1 MKKISLPLLAAAAA
15 AVAFAGCSVEEMIG
29 PAVAEAP
36 SRTLKVNFSA
46 SNAATR
52 TSFSGFNE
60 EAGVYPVIWSGQEA
74 VVMSLNYD
82 DPADATLTKV
92 TDSHATFSG
101 AFNDTGAP
109 YVFYALSPSSAA
121 TAISPSRNAW
131 AVNIPVEQTPLE
143 GSCDEAAQI
152 IASVSDRY
160 QSVPDPVQLHFS
172 HVTTYVR
179 VTLKNLDAAV
189 SAAGVE
195 SPAVTSFDLTF
206 EVPVAGEWY
215 YDFENKAISE
225 KDASYTVRALTSDL
239 TDVWLALAPCDL
251 DGKSLKVSVNTDK
264 GSFVRTV
271 AFPSGRKYA
280 AGKVNTLSVNMA
292 AAEFVQSADRWVLV
306 TDASTLSDG
315 DEVIITNSASVGSA
329 YAISTTQNT
338 NNRGCAA
345 VSIIQQGSETLL
357 QDPGEKVERFILTA
371 GSGTY
376 SSCFRFRDATNS
388 TEGYLACTNSVSN
401 NYLKTSNSNN
411 GYDNWVITIS
421 NQSAVISSYGTV
433 TSGWSSYYRQIRFNS
448 SNVLFGTYRSSS
460 QTTWNSSSTGMNEV
474 YIFRKNPAVDP
485 DADPILGNDIY
496 GAYLSSGNTLHTAGT
511 TQLSREY
518 LDDSITF
525 AILFPGENKV
535 LEFSGIPQAAAK
547 GDAFDLA
554 LVNVVGRKK
563 TTVGTFAVTVVKE
576 DGPKL
581 WLSDFLGNGF
591 IVKR

>member
-1 MKKISLPLLAAAAA
+1 MKKISLPLLAAAVA
-15 AVAFAGCSVEEMIG
+15 AVVFAGCSVEEMIG

-52 TSFSGFNE
+52 TSFAGFNE

-121 TAISPSRNAW
+121 TAISPSRSAW

-152 IASVSDRY
+152 IAAVSDSY
-160 QSVPDPVQLHFS
+160 SSVPDPVTLKFN
-172 HVTTYVR
+172 HVTSYVR

-271 AFPSGRKYA
+271 AFPAGRKYA

-292 AAEFVQSADRWVLV
+292 AAEFLEYTPSTEEEVYELV
-306 TDASTLSDG
+306 TSLDGLSTG
-315 DEVIITNSASVGSA
+315 DEVIFMDKAVPTTAMGAASGNSGMSRVTGGSNFAYTASDKFVRLPEGSGVLQFTIGSKSGSSLTFKA
-329 YAISTTQNT
+329 GSNYLSYSGYGSSRKLTTSTTSRT
-338 NNRGCAA
+338 SWTVDVSTSGAA
-345 VSIIQQGSETLL
+345 KVYNGSYSYYY
-357 QDPGEKVERFILTA
+357 VTA
-371 GSGTY
+371 GSSYYTLSPT
-376 SSCFRFRDATNS
+376 SSTV
-388 TEGYLACTNSVSN
+388 TLWKKVSN
-401 NYLKTSNSNN
+401 PIA
-411 GYDNWVITIS
+411 G
-421 NQSAVISSYGTV
+421 
-433 TSGWSSYYRQIRFNS
+433 
-448 SNVLFGTYRSSS
+448 
-460 QTTWNSSSTGMNEV
+460 
-474 YIFRKNPAVDP
+474 NPDP
-485 DADPILGNDIY
+485 DSDPVLQY
-496 GAYLSSGNTLHTAGT
+496 EVPGAYLTGGSTLYEPGDS
-511 TQLSREY
+511 QLSREY
-518 LDDSITF
+518 LDESVTF
-525 AILFPGENKV
+525 AIIYPSGNSV

-547 GDAFDLA
+547 GDAFDLT
-554 LVNVVGRKK
+554 LVSISGRKR
-563 TTVGTFAVTVVKE
+563 TALGTFRVTVVKE
-576 DGPKL
+576 DGPRL

>member
-1 MKKISLPLLAAAAA
+1 
-15 AVAFAGCSVEEMIG
+15 
-29 PAVAEAP
+29 
-36 SRTLKVNFSA
+36 
-46 SNAATR
+46 
-52 TSFSGFNE
+52 
-60 EAGVYPVIWSGQEA
+60 
-74 VVMSLNYD
+74 MSLNYD
-82 DPADATLTKV
+82 DPSDATITKV
-92 TDSHATFSG
+92 TDIHATFAGEFEDSG
-101 AFNDTGAP
+101 SP

-121 TAISPSRNAW
+121 TAISPSRSAW

-152 IASVSDRY
+152 IAAVSDSY
-160 QSVPDPVQLHFS
+160 SSVPDPVTLKFN
-172 HVTTYVR
+172 HVTSYVR
-179 VTLKNLDAAV
+179 VTLKNLDEAI
-189 SAAGVE
+189 SSAGVE
-195 SPAVTSFDLTF
+195 SPTVTSFDLTF

-239 TDVWLALAPCDL
+239 SDQWLALAPCDL
-251 DGKSLKVSVNTDK
+251 GGKTLKVSVNTDK
-264 GSFVRTV
+264 GAFVRTV
-271 AFPSGRKYA
+271 TFPSGRTYE
-280 AGKVNTLSVNMA
+280 AGAINSLSVNMA

-329 YAISTTQNT
+329 YAISTTQNS

-388 TEGYLACTNSVSN
+388 TEGYLACTSSGSN

-421 NQSAVISSYGTV
+421 NQSAVISSYGKV

-448 SNVLFGTYRSSS
+448 SDVLFGTYRSSS

-518 LDDSITF
+518 LDESVTF
-525 AILFPGENKV
+525 AIIYPSGNAV

-547 GDAFDLA
+547 GEAFDLT
-554 LVNVVGRKK
+554 LVSISGRKR
-563 TTVGTFAVTVVKE
+563 TALGTFRVTVVKE
-576 DGPKL
+576 DGPRL

>member
-46 SNAATR
+46 SNSATR
-52 TSFSGFNE
+52 TSFAGFNE

-251 DGKSLKVSVNTDK
+251 GGKSLKVSVNTDK

-292 AAEFVQSADRWVLV
+292 AAEFLEYTPSTEEEVYELV
-306 TDASTLSDG
+306 TSLDGLSAG
-315 DEVIITNSASVGSA
+315 NEVIFMDKAVPTTAMGAASGNSGMSRLTGGSNFA
-329 YAISTTQNT
+329 YTAADKFVRLPEGSGVLQFTIGSKSGSSLTFKTGNNYLSYSGFGTRRLMTSTTSRT
-338 NNRGCAA
+338 WTVDVSTSGAA
-345 VSIIQQGSETLL
+345 
-357 QDPGEKVERFILTA
+357 KVYSGNYYVTA
-371 GSGTY
+371 GSSYYTLSTT
-376 SSCFRFRDATNS
+376 SSTV
-388 TEGYLACTNSVSN
+388 TIWKKVSN
-401 NYLKTSNSNN
+401 PIA
-411 GYDNWVITIS
+411 G
-421 NQSAVISSYGTV
+421 
-433 TSGWSSYYRQIRFNS
+433 
-448 SNVLFGTYRSSS
+448 
-460 QTTWNSSSTGMNEV
+460 
-474 YIFRKNPAVDP
+474 NPDP
-485 DADPILGNDIY
+485 DSDPVLQY
-496 GAYLSSGNTLHTAGT
+496 EVPGAYLTVDKTLYEPGES
-511 TQLSREY
+511 QLSREY
-518 LDDSITF
+518 LDESVTF
-525 AILFPGENKV
+525 AIIYPSGNSV

-547 GDAFDLA
+547 GDAFDLT
-554 LVNVVGRKK
+554 LVGISGRKR
-563 TTVGTFAVTVVKE
+563 TALGTFRVTVVKE
-576 DGPKL
+576 DGPRL

>member
-29 PAVAEAP
+29 PVVAEAP

-46 SNAATR
+46 SNSATR
-52 TSFSGFNE
+52 TSFAGFNE

-82 DPADATLTKV
+82 DPADATITKI

-101 AFNDTGAP
+101 AFSDTGAP

-131 AVNIPVEQTPLE
+131 AVNIPVEQVPLE
-143 GSCDEAAQI
+143 QSCDEAAQI
-152 IASVSDRY
+152 IASVSDSY

-172 HVTTYVR
+172 HVTTYLR

-195 SPAVTSFDLTF
+195 SPEVTSFDLTF

-215 YDFENKAISE
+215 YDFENKEISE

-251 DGKSLKVSVNTDK
+251 GGKSLKVSVNTDK

-271 AFPSGRKYA
+271 TFPSGRKYA

-292 AAEFVQSADRWVLV
+292 SAEFETYSTSSSEDVYTLV
-306 TDASTLSDG
+306 TSVSSLSAG
-315 DEVIITNSASVGSA
+315 DEVIILNSASPTTAMGSSSGTSGMSTVSGESNFVYTSSDGYVRLPDGSSVLGLTVSSVSSA
-329 YAISTTQNT
+329 SVVFKSGNSYLSAQNSSSGGQGGGSRYLTTSSSSTTWT
-338 NNRGCAA
+338 
-345 VSIIQQGSETLL
+345 VSITSAGAASIYYKGNKNSYY
-357 QDPGEKVERFILTA
+357 ITA
-371 GSGTY
+371 GS
-376 SSCFRFRDATNS
+376 
-388 TEGYLACTNSVSN
+388 
-401 NYLKTSNSNN
+401 
-411 GYDNWVITIS
+411 
-421 NQSAVISSYGTV
+421 
-433 TSGWSSYYRQIRFNS
+433 SYYTLS
-448 SNVLFGTYRSSS
+448 S
-460 QTTWNSSSTGMNEV
+460 SSSTVTVWKKTTVTVQEST
-474 YIFRKNPAVDP
+474 DP
-485 DADPILGNDIY
+485 DAEEILSSETY
-496 GAYLSSGNTLHTAGT
+496 GAYLPSGSTLHVAGT
-511 TQLSREY
+511 SQLSREY

-525 AILFPGENKV
+525 AILFPSANTV
-535 LEFSGIPQAAAK
+535 LEFKGIPTAAAK
-547 GDAFDLA
+547 GDTFDLTV
-554 LVNVVGRKK
+554 VNIVGRKK
-563 TTVGTFAVTVVKE
+563 TTVGTFSVTVLKE

-581 WLSDFLGNGF
+581 WLSDFAGNGF

>member
-1 MKKISLPLLAAAAA
+1 MKKISLPLLAAAVA
-15 AVAFAGCSVEEMIG
+15 AVVFAGCSVEEMIG

-52 TSFSGFNE
+52 TSFAGFNE

-131 AVNIPVEQTPLE
+131 AVNIPVEQVPLE
-143 GSCDEAAQI
+143 QSCDEAAQI
-152 IASVSDRY
+152 IASVSDSY

-251 DGKSLKVSVNTDK
+251 GGKSLKVSVNTDK

-292 AAEFVQSADRWVLV
+292 AAEFLEYTPSTEEEVYELV
-306 TDASTLSDG
+306 TSLDGLSAG
-315 DEVIITNSASVGSA
+315 DEVIFMDKAVPTTAMGAASGNSGMSRVTGGSNFAYTASDKFVRLPEGSGVLQFTIGSKSGSSLTFKTGNN
-329 YAISTTQNT
+329 YLSYSTSGFSNRKLTTSTTSRT
-338 NNRGCAA
+338 WTVDVSTSGAA
-345 VSIIQQGSETLL
+345 
-357 QDPGEKVERFILTA
+357 KVYSGNYYVTA
-371 GSGTY
+371 GSSYYTLSTT
-376 SSCFRFRDATNS
+376 SSTV
-388 TEGYLACTNSVSN
+388 TLWKKVSN
-401 NYLKTSNSNN
+401 PIA
-411 GYDNWVITIS
+411 G
-421 NQSAVISSYGTV
+421 
-433 TSGWSSYYRQIRFNS
+433 
-448 SNVLFGTYRSSS
+448 
-460 QTTWNSSSTGMNEV
+460 
-474 YIFRKNPAVDP
+474 NPDP
-485 DADPILGNDIY
+485 DSDPVLQY
-496 GAYLSSGNTLHTAGT
+496 EVPGAYLTVDKTLYEPGES
-511 TQLSREY
+511 QLSREY
-518 LDDSITF
+518 QDESVTF
-525 AILFPGENKV
+525 AIIYPSGNSA
-535 LEFSGIPQAAAK
+535 LEFSGIPQSAAK
-547 GDAFDLA
+547 GEAFDLT
-554 LVNVVGRKK
+554 LVSISGRKR
-563 TTVGTFAVTVVKE
+563 TALGTFRVTVVKE
-576 DGPKL
+576 DGPRL
-581 WLSDFLGNGF
+581 WLSDFIGNGF

>member
-1 MKKISLPLLAAAAA
+1 MKKISLPLLAAAVA
-15 AVAFAGCSVEEMIG
+15 AVVFAGCSVEEMIG

-52 TSFSGFNE
+52 TSFAGFNE

-131 AVNIPVEQTPLE
+131 AVNIPVEQVPLE
-143 GSCDEAAQI
+143 QSCDEAAQI
-152 IASVSDRY
+152 IASVSDSY

-251 DGKSLKVSVNTDK
+251 GGKSLKVSVNTDK

-292 AAEFVQSADRWVLV
+292 AAEFLEYTPSTEEEVYELV
-306 TDASTLSDG
+306 TSLDGLSAG
-315 DEVIITNSASVGSA
+315 DEVIFMDKAVPTTAMGAASGNSGMSRVTGGSNFAYTASDKFVRLPEGSGVLQFTIGSKSGSSLTFKTGNN
-329 YAISTTQNT
+329 YLSYSTSGFSNRKLTTSTTSRT
-338 NNRGCAA
+338 WTVDVSTSGAA
-345 VSIIQQGSETLL
+345 
-357 QDPGEKVERFILTA
+357 KVYSGNYYVTA
-371 GSGTY
+371 GSSYYTLSTT
-376 SSCFRFRDATNS
+376 SSTV
-388 TEGYLACTNSVSN
+388 TLWKKVSN
-401 NYLKTSNSNN
+401 PIA
-411 GYDNWVITIS
+411 G
-421 NQSAVISSYGTV
+421 
-433 TSGWSSYYRQIRFNS
+433 
-448 SNVLFGTYRSSS
+448 
-460 QTTWNSSSTGMNEV
+460 
-474 YIFRKNPAVDP
+474 NPDP
-485 DADPILGNDIY
+485 DSDPVLQY
-496 GAYLSSGNTLHTAGT
+496 EVPGAYLTVDKTLYEPGES
-511 TQLSREY
+511 QLSREY
-518 LDDSITF
+518 QDESVTF
-525 AILFPGENKV
+525 AIIYPSGNSV
-535 LEFSGIPQAAAK
+535 LEFSGIPQSAAK
-547 GDAFDLA
+547 GEAFDLT
-554 LVNVVGRKK
+554 LVSISGRKR
-563 TTVGTFAVTVVKE
+563 TALGTFRVTVVKE
-576 DGPKL
+576 DGPRL
-581 WLSDFLGNGF
+581 WLSDFIGNGF

>member
-52 TSFSGFNE
+52 TSFAGFNE

-131 AVNIPVEQTPLE
+131 AVNIPVEQVPLE
-143 GSCDEAAQI
+143 QSCDEAAQI

-239 TDVWLALAPCDL
+239 TDVWLAASPSRFRSTRTRDLSCAPWL
-251 DGKSLKVSVNTDK
+251 SLRAGNMLRARSTPFRSTWQRLNSWSTPLPPRRR
-264 GSFVRTV
+264 SMSWSPAST
-271 AFPSGRKYA
+271 AFP
-280 AGKVNTLSVNMA
+280 
-292 AAEFVQSADRWVLV
+292 
-306 TDASTLSDG
+306 
-315 DEVIITNSASVGSA
+315 
-329 YAISTTQNT
+329 
-338 NNRGCAA
+338 
-345 VSIIQQGSETLL
+345 
-357 QDPGEKVERFILTA
+357 PGTR
-371 GSGTY
+371 
-376 SSCFRFRDATNS
+376 
-388 TEGYLACTNSVSN
+388 
-401 NYLKTSNSNN
+401 
-411 GYDNWVITIS
+411 
-421 NQSAVISSYGTV
+421 
-433 TSGWSSYYRQIRFNS
+433 
-448 SNVLFGTYRSSS
+448 
-460 QTTWNSSSTGMNEV
+460 
-474 YIFRKNPAVDP
+474 
-485 DADPILGNDIY
+485 
-496 GAYLSSGNTLHTAGT
+496 
-511 TQLSREY
+511 
-518 LDDSITF
+518 
-525 AILFPGENKV
+525 
-535 LEFSGIPQAAAK
+535 
-547 GDAFDLA
+547 
-554 LVNVVGRKK
+554 
-563 TTVGTFAVTVVKE
+563 
-576 DGPKL
+576 
-581 WLSDFLGNGF
+581 
-591 IVKR
+591 

>member
-15 AVAFAGCSVEEMIG
+15 AVVFAGCSVEEMIG
-29 PAVAEAP
+29 SAVAEAP

-46 SNAATR
+46 SNSATR

-74 VVMSLNYD
+74 VVMSLDYD
-82 DPADATLTKV
+82 DPADATVTKI

-101 AFNDTGAP
+101 AFNDTGSP
-109 YVFYALSPSSAA
+109 YIFYALCPSSAA
-121 TAISPSRNAW
+121 TAISESRKAW
-131 AVNIPVEQTPLE
+131 AVNIPVEQTP
-143 GSCDEAAQI
+143 GSGTCDEAAQVI
-152 IASVSDRY
+152 VAVSEQYASI
-160 QSVPDPVQLHFS
+160 PDPVQLHFS

-251 DGKSLKVSVNTDK
+251 GGKSLKVSVNTDK

-292 AAEFVQSADRWVLV
+292 SAEFKEYAPSTEEEVYELV
-306 TDASTLSDG
+306 TSLDGLSTG
-315 DEVIITNSASVGSA
+315 DEVIFMDKAVPTTAMGAASGNSGMSRVTGGSNFVYTASDKFVRLPDGSGVLQFTIGSKSGSSLTFKTGNN
-329 YAISTTQNT
+329 YLSYSTSGFGNRRLTTSTTSRT
-338 NNRGCAA
+338 WTVDVSTSGAA
-345 VSIIQQGSETLL
+345 KVYISGSTSYY
-357 QDPGEKVERFILTA
+357 VTA
-371 GSGTY
+371 GSSYYTLSTT
-376 SSCFRFRDATNS
+376 SSTV
-388 TEGYLACTNSVSN
+388 TLWKKVSN
-401 NYLKTSNSNN
+401 PIA
-411 GYDNWVITIS
+411 G
-421 NQSAVISSYGTV
+421 
-433 TSGWSSYYRQIRFNS
+433 
-448 SNVLFGTYRSSS
+448 
-460 QTTWNSSSTGMNEV
+460 
-474 YIFRKNPAVDP
+474 NPDP
-485 DADPILGNDIY
+485 DSDPILQYDVF
-496 GAYLSSGNTLHTAGT
+496 GAYLTVDKTLYEPGES
-511 TQLSREY
+511 QLSREY
-518 LDDSITF
+518 LDESVTF
-525 AILFPGENKV
+525 AIIYPSGNSV

-547 GDAFDLA
+547 GEAFDLT
-554 LVNVVGRKK
+554 LVSISGRKR
-563 TTVGTFAVTVVKE
+563 TALGTFRVTVVKE
-576 DGPKL
+576 DGPCL
-581 WLSDFLGNGF
+581 WLSDFIGNGF